1 MLLVV
6 GAVIVDRQGHAYIHR
21 RGPDRTLFPGCWD
34 IPGGHVE
41 PGETPLDALAREVY
55 EETGWRLSR
64 IVAELG
70 ECEWIGSDGIPRREL
85 DYVVEVDGDLTK
97 PRLEQP
103 KHVEYAWVGL
113 DDLAD
118 LMEHRT
124 PSETLLRDVVARG
137 VAAVLSLRS
146 GDG

>member
-6 GAVIVDRQGHAYIHR
+6 GAVIVDRQGHAYVHR
-21 RGPDRTLFPGCWD
+21 RGADRTLFPGCWD

-64 IVAELG
+64 VVAELG

-85 DYVVEVDGDLTK
+85 NYVVEVDGDLTE

-103 KHVEYAWVGL
+103 KHVEYAWVGR
-113 DDLAD
+113 DDLD
-118 LMEHRT
+118 RLMENRT

-137 VAAVLSLRS
+137 VAAALSRRCGS
-146 GDG
+146 D